1 MKNLS
6 LAILLLCYLVPSAV
20 LAKNQRTPLVIG
32 NAAYDESLL
41 ENPRRDATA
50 INIAT
55 PGQPAYSRTEAQ
67 DQDTL
72 LWPSI
77 ENSNNIGDFISYLD
91 TYPEGTYASTAKRKT
106 KSIETL
112 TGENSTCKD
121 MTLKAFR

>member
-6 LAILLLCYLVPSAV
+6 LAILLLWSLVPSAV
-20 LAKNQRTPLVIG
+20 LAKNQRTALVIR
-32 NAAYDESLL
+32 NAAYDESPL

-55 PGQPAYSRTEAQ
+55 PSQPDYSRTEAQ

-72 LWPSI
+72 LSSNI

-91 TYPEGTYASTAKRKT
+91 TYPAGTYASIAKRKT
-106 KSIETL
+106 KSIEML

-121 MTLKAFR
+121 MTLKAFL

>member
-6 LAILLLCYLVPSAV
+6 LALFLLCCFVPSA
-20 LAKNQRTPLVIG
+20 LFANNQRIALVIG
-32 NAAYDESLL
+32 NAAYDESPL

-55 PGQPAYSRTEAQ
+55 PGKPDYSRTQAQ
-67 DQDTL
+67 NQDTL
-72 LWPSI
+72 LWSSI

-91 TYPEGTYASTAKRKT
+91 TYPEGTYASIAKRRT

-112 TGENSTCKD
+112 TDENSTCKD
-121 MTLKAFR
+121 MTLKAFL